1 MKIVSAG
8 KKLVNELVE
17 ECIEIVEEVKLAKMP
32 LAENENKHKCSSYML
47 YIVLFSVVFT
57 INIGIATYFLYWHW
71 YLKKDVASK
80 RAIY

>member
-32 LAENENKHKCSSYML
+32 LAENENNHKCSSCML
-47 YIVLFSVVFT
+47 YIVLFSIVFT
-57 INIGIATYFLYWHW
+57 INIGIATYFLYWH
-71 YLKKDVASK
+71 
-80 RAIY
+80 